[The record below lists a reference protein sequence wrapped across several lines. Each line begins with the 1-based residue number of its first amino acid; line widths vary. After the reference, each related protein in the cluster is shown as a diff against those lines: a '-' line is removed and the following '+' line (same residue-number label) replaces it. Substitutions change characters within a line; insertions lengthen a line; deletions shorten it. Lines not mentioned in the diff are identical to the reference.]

1 MKTNTNKYFTA
12 DKDSG
17 FPESRYKHC
26 YNVGKKMYT
35 YAKEKWHWG
44 EKKCNEMF
52 VLGNLHDI
60 GYALDSDAFGHDRV
74 LADTLEGTYKYSN
87 EIRYH
92 SYLQHNY
99 DSPEMRLI
107 YFGDMTVDGQGNW
120 CTFKERLADL
130 EKRYGLNSEVYKESL
145 AIVNHLIKLGF
156 DDSL

>member
-1 MKTNTNKYFTA
+1 MNK
-12 DKDSG
+12 
-17 FPESRYKHC
+17 
-26 YNVGKKMYT
+26 
-35 YAKEKWHWG
+35 
-44 EKKCNEMF
+44 
-52 VLGNLHDI
+52 
-60 GYALDSDAFGHDRV
+60 
-74 LADTLEGTYKYSN
+74 
-87 EIRYH
+87 YH